1 MIGGEFKDKYG
12 DDPRK
17 NARCRIRMYEASE
30 KARKILSGDT
40 EATINIDYL
49 MNEED
54 LIRKMNR
61 DEFVGIIDP
70 YIRRFSNLI
79 QETLEIGRKFSF

>member
-1 MIGGEFKDKYG
+1 
-12 DDPRK
+12 
-17 NARCRIRMYEASE
+17 MYEAAE

-61 DEFVGIIDP
+61 DELVQIIDP
-70 YIRRFSNLI
+70 YVRKFTNLI
-79 QETLEIGRKFSF
+79 GETLEIGRKLSFCRKCSEE